1 MLRDPR
7 TGAGIVSWML
17 LGVSGAIMALLIAY
31 LIPGVIPA
39 QSAATRL

>member
-7 TGAGIVSWML
+7 TGAGIVSWAL
-17 LGVSGAIMALLIAY
+17 LGVGGAIMALLLAY
-31 LIPGVIPA
+31 LIPSLIPT